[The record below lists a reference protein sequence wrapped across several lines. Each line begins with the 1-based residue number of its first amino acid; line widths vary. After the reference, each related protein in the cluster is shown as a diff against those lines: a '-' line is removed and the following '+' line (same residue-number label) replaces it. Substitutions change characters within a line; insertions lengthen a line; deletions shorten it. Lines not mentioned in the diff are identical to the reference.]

1 MEETYIGIEVLKV
14 MENALNYNKS
24 LVKLAIKNLGNVK
37 SIIDFGA
44 GIGTHSDIFKSY
56 GYEVSCLENNVEET
70 NILTQKGYKVLKN
83 IENIPDCSIPCF
95 VSYNVF
101 EHIENDQDV
110 IKQIYKKITN
120 GGFIFIF
127 VPAYQTLY
135 SSFDKRLGHIRRY
148 EKKQFISLLEEAN
161 FRIKKW
167 SYFDSFG
174 FITALIY
181 KFINKNGELTKKQVR
196 LFDKFIFPFSRIFD
210 FIFGNFFGK
219 NIYAIAYKQ

>member
-24 LVKLAIKNLGNVK
+24 IVKLAIENLGNVK
-37 SIIDFGA
+37 SVIDFGA
-44 GIGTHSDIFKSY
+44 GIGTLSDIFKSC

-83 IENIPDCSIPCF
+83 IEDIPDCSIQCF

-110 IKQIYKKITN
+110 IKQIYKKMTN

-135 SSFDKRLGHIRRY
+135 SSFDERLGHIRRY
-148 EKKQFISLLEEAN
+148 EKKQFISLLEKAN

-174 FITALIY
+174 FIAALIY
-181 KFINKNGELTKKQVR
+181 KFINKNGKLTKKQIR